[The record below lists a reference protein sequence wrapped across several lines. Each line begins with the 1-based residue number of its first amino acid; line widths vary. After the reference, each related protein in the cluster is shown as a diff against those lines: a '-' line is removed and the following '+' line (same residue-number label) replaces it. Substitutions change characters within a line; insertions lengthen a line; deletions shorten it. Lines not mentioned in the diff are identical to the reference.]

1 MIYTS
6 VADIYKAIDEP
17 RERIYK
23 RVESLNEEQANARPD
38 ANAWS
43 ATEIVEHLTIME
55 ERLVRMMKVMLTK
68 AEGASAKSDRATV
81 EIKPFSLD
89 ELVVRSRNEKYT
101 APEAV
106 RPSGTVRLADLLAR
120 LRQSRVELRSLRRA
134 SKRQT
139 SPQLLT
145 RTRLSALSTFINGWP
160 SSACTKSDTCAS
172 LNSL

>member
-89 ELVVRSRNEKYT
+89 ELVVRSRNEKYI
-101 APEAV
+101 APESRSSQRNCPARRPAV
-106 RPSGTVRLADLLAR
+106 AAATIAGRVALLVPAHRSDRP
-120 LRQSRVELRSLRRA
+120 LRSYLPAPGFRP
-134 SKRQT
+134 
-139 SPQLLT
+139 PQLLSMAGLHRPARRET
-145 RTRLSALSTFINGWP
+145 PAPT
-160 SSACTKSDTCAS
+160 
-172 LNSL
+172 